1 MTLIS
6 RGVQAQ
12 GVHDP
17 EPFLGTSARIKK
29 VKMVAAQCLM
39 NDFPVLIEGPTGSGK
54 GVLARWIHR
63 NSSRSRFAFKALDC
77 STIPHELLESELFGH
92 ERGAFTGAI
101 TTSIGIFESA
111 DKGTLFLDEI
121 GEMALTTQ
129 CKLLKVV
136 EEGSLRRIGSTAE
149 VPVDVRTISATNRDV
164 DLMLEKGEFREDLFY
179 RISILRV
186 ALPPLS
192 ERLEDIAPLSEA
204 ILRERF
210 SEVNYSLADSAMDKL
225 KSHTWPGNI
234 RELRN
239 VLCRAVVGCEYR
251 DLIIPDDI
259 EFDVGRRVTKSEQP
273 HHLRTFKDKLISD
286 ALESTNGNV
295 ALTAKL
301 LGVSK
306 SGLHKRLRLNRGV

>member
-1 MTLIS
+1 
-6 RGVQAQ
+6 
-12 GVHDP
+12 
-17 EPFLGTSARIKK
+17 
-29 VKMVAAQCLM
+29 
-39 NDFPVLIEGPTGSGK
+39 
-54 GVLARWIHR
+54 
-63 NSSRSRFAFKALDC
+63 
-77 STIPHELLESELFGH
+77 LLESELFGH

-111 DKGTLFLDEI
+111 NKGTLFLDEI

-210 SEVNYSLADSAMDKL
+210 SEKTYSLADSAMDKL